1 MPSSRASTRST
12 TWPEADMDKTFRKQ
26 VNSELKRRR
35 YVVYTI
41 LLLSFIYLAA
51 GLLLGDRGVMRY
63 LQLKEREGSL
73 KTELSAI
80 NDDNEK
86 LRSIIESYE
95 ENDFFVEKNARENFG
110 LAGPGEYIYLYEK

>member
-1 MPSSRASTRST
+1 
-12 TWPEADMDKTFRKQ
+12 MDKTFRKQ

-80 NDDNEK
+80 SEDNEK

-95 ENDFFVEKNARENFG
+95 ENDFFVEKNAREKFG
-110 LAGPGEYIYLYEK
+110 LAGPGEYIYIYEK